1 MFDDFDDLSRFD
13 DWYRGDR
20 AGKESGG
27 EEMELMDN
35 RENVTWEV
43 IEKNIKKIKCKALDI
58 YAVTTASWIFTN
70 L

>member
-1 MFDDFDDLSRFD
+1 MFDDLFGFD
-13 DWYRGDR
+13 DWYGGDR
-20 AGKESGG
+20 DGRESGG
-27 EEMELMDN
+27 EEMELMDK

-43 IEKNIKKIKCKALDI
+43 REKNIKKIKYKALDI